1 MQRGWFVQDPAINLD
16 IIPHCEHHVLEI
28 ETHRAI
34 FHLFQAAPEH
44 SSLRKTST
52 GHWNIS
58 GGGPE

>member
-1 MQRGWFVQDPAINLD
+1 VQDPAINLD